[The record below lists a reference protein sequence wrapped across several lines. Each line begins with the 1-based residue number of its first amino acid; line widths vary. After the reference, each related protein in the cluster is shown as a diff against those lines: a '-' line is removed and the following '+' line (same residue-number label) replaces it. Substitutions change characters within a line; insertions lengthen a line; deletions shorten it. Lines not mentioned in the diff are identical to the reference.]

1 VISVVVLQNR
11 TDLLNSEP
19 GSSKEIH
26 VTTTVDGNEVT
37 GLVAERVLDVSEVAD
52 QEKTTIPA
60 IKTQPNISGV
70 PVVSVMH
77 IYYKLYP
84 DLPSPMAVCPCE
96 TKI

>member
-52 QEKTTIPA
+52 QEKTIPA

-70 PVVSVMH
+70 PVVSV
-77 IYYKLYP
+77 ITFIINYIRIC
-84 DLPSPMAVCPCE
+84 LPL
-96 TKI
+96 

>member
-37 GLVAERVLDVSEVAD
+37 GLEAERVLDVSEVAD

-60 IKTQPNISGV
+60 IKAQPNISGV
-70 PVVSVMH
+70 PVVSV
-77 IYYKLYP
+77 ITFIINYIRIC
-84 DLPSPMAVCPCE
+84 LPL
-96 TKI
+96 

>member
-1 VISVVVLQNR
+1 MISVVVLQNR

-37 GLVAERVLDVSEVAD
+37 GLEAERVLDVSEVAD

-60 IKTQPNISGV
+60 IKAQPNISGV
-70 PVVSVMH
+70 PVVSV
-77 IYYKLYP
+77 ITFIINYIRIC
-84 DLPSPMAVCPCE
+84 LPL
-96 TKI
+96 